1 MAYTILNTDGT
12 TLLLLADGIA
22 NKTATSLTL
31 IGKNYNGFGE
41 QLNNNLIKLLAN
53 SANTSDTPPS
63 NPLMGQLW
71 YNTTTKR
78 LMVYDTQF
86 KSVSGAIISSNEPE
100 NFNNGDLWWDTTNG
114 QLNVKSNNKVE
125 LIGPA
130 FSKTVGDNGWI
141 LPPVTILD
149 TNRNYQDITL
159 IRNYGKTLGYISS
172 TKFSINTSTTYSY
185 LTTGTT
191 TATVRGLTILGDIQ
205 LTGDL
210 YLGQNPPVHWNSTG
224 TVGQFAFGTNYL
236 YICTATNAWSRIRMS
251 DTGSW

>member
-12 TLLLLADGIA
+12 TLLLLADGTA

-41 QLNNNLIKLLAN
+41 QLNNNFVKLLAN

-63 NPLMGQLW
+63 SPLTGQLW

-78 LMVYDTQF
+78 LMVYDTYF
-86 KSVSGAIISSNEPE
+86 KSISGAIVSSNEPE
-100 NFNNGDLWWDTTNG
+100 NLSNGDLWWDTTNG
-114 QLNVKSNNKVE
+114 QLNVMSDNAVE
-125 LIGPA
+125 LIGPV
-130 FSKTVGDNGWI
+130 FSKTIGDNGWV
-141 LPPVTILD
+141 LPEVIVLD
-149 TNRNYQDITL
+149 TDNDRHDVTL

-172 TKFSINTSTTYSY
+172 TQFSINTSTTYSY
-185 LTTGTT
+185 LTTGTAI
-191 TATVRGLTILGDIQ
+191 ATVRGLTILGDIQ

-210 YLGQNPPVHWNSTG
+210 YLGQNPPAHWNSTG

-236 YICTATNAWSRIRMS
+236 YICTATNAWSRIQMS